1 MDINALN
8 YFYHIR
14 PFKAYFLRDWNGGI
28 QYPALEVYGVKLPYQ
43 NECSWLYVRAHLV
56 CLIKLGAIYIVRCR
70 ISGIFDPL
78 PPPCTQGLL
87 HKWRHIYEVLY
98 AKAKPLPS
106 PSLQRT
112 MYTAPLWKLVNH
124 YTYINKTTAALVLV
138 RQILKHL
145 TWTELVRCGWLPHV
159 IGEMC
164 TSHA

>member
-78 PPPCTQGLL
+78 PPCTQGLL

-112 MYTAPLWKLVNH
+112 MCTAPLLIYQPWLKFIMSSSDWK
-124 YTYINKTTAALVLV
+124 VLTK
-138 RQILKHL
+138 IL
-145 TWTELVRCGWLPHV
+145 GG
-159 IGEMC
+159 GEEWENGQ
-164 TSHA
+164 SFVVHATIYCFSD